1 MTDLESMPT
10 LTLLRVGSSDLGTF
24 GVLRDR
30 AIPFAVT
37 MELPW
42 KNNEARVSCIPPGRY
57 TCQRVQ
63 SPKFGNTFEVTG
75 VPGRDHILFHTGN
88 SCADTEGC
96 ILVAEEFGGTMAL
109 PVISSSRQG
118 YGELMR
124 KLAAY
129 DTFTLDLLD
138 LSTT

>member
-1 MTDLESMPT
+1 MTI
-10 LTLLRVGSSDLGTF
+10 TLLRIGSSGLSTF

-42 KNNEARVSCIPPGRY
+42 KNNVPSISCIPPGRY

-63 SPKFGNTFEVTG
+63 SPKVGDTFEVTG
-75 VPGRDHILFHTGN
+75 VPGRSHILFHTGN
-88 SCADTEGC
+88 SSADTEGC
-96 ILVAEEFGGTMAL
+96 ILVAEEFAGTTAL
-109 PVISSSRQG
+109 PVISSSKRG
-118 YGELMR
+118 FGEFMA
-124 KLAAY
+124 KLDGHA
-129 DTFTLDLLD
+129 TFELDILD